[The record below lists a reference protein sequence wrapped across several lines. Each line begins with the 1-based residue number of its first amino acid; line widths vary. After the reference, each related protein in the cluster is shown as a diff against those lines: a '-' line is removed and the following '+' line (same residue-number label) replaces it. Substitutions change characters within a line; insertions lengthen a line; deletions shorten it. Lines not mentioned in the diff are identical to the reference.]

1 MQSPNSDLRLLLL
14 LQPAHQLQHKYKINK
29 NQLKEFVRAFHLINI
44 EQTEYLSVD
53 ALMIA
58 MRGADIEISQQALNE
73 KALTVIRRVRDK
85 LTGQDFSRRGAARL
99 GSISCD
105 VSIQVEMLIAEAT
118 SNERLCQCFVGWC
131 PFW

>member
-1 MQSPNSDLRLLLL
+1 MPHETASVVGGSVLPS
-14 LQPAHQLQHKYKINK
+14 
-29 NQLKEFVRAFHLINI
+29 VRDTYRSTRERELGRVLGP
-44 EQTEYLSVD
+44 EGVD
-53 ALMIA
+53 A
-58 MRGADIEISQQALNE
+58 SQQALNE